1 MEECVVDQHVAGAN
15 FKPTKRNRNTHGMI
29 NHAALNFAS
38 ARLNGLM
45 ALYARPGRGRSV
57 EIELDRKHS
66 HRVVDFVRCSYLGL
80 DNHPRIVEGAI
91 EAVQKYGALHW
102 SCARTRLNFNLIGEL
117 EETLSA
123 LFSARVITYSSVLA
137 ANMGALPLL
146 ASGHLTNQRKPL
158 MVFDRLAHA
167 TLAFHKAT
175 LAEET
180 EVVTI
185 AHNDMSAL
193 EALCREHGNV
203 AYICDGVY
211 SMGGSAPIEE
221 LRVLQKRYSLFLYID
236 DAHGISLFGKSG
248 EGFARSKMAGAL
260 GERTIIAASL
270 GKGFGASGGMLMLGT
285 PEQEELFRSFAIAH
299 AFSASPNL
307 AAVGAAL
314 ASARLHRTKE
324 LVALQTR
331 LRDRLALFDSLIA
344 TGLEGSLPIRMLMIG
359 DDLTTI
365 GAAKAVLK
373 DGCYVSAVFFPT
385 VAKGRS
391 GLRICPTAGHSV
403 EEIEALCTTLK
414 AILPDIM
421 VSPPDKR

>member
-1 MEECVVDQHVAGAN
+1 MVDQHVAGAN

-359 DDLTTI
+359 DELTTI

-391 GLRICPTAGHSV
+391 GLRICPTAGHSI